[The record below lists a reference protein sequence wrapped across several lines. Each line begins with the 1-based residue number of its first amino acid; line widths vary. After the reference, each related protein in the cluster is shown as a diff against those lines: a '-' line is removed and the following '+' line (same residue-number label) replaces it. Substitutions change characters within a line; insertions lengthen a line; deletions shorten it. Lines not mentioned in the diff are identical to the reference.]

1 VREAIL
7 LGNAPRVRASL
18 PAWEREE
25 VDALIAQIEEDP
37 SVDNRLKFDLP
48 RFPVILKVFD
58 NGTWQIAYDLPDEA
72 TVAIYSI
79 ARATDPDAPRPR

>member
-18 PAWEREE
+18 PAKERDEL
-25 VDALIAQIEEDP
+25 DALIASIEEDP

-48 RFPVILKVFD
+48 RYPLILKVFD
-58 NGTWQIAYDLPDEA
+58 NGVWQIVYDLPDEA
-72 TVAIYSI
+72 SVAIYSI
-79 ARATDPDAPRPR
+79 ARAIDPGAA